1 MENLGPQPPIIIRRG
16 GRVKH
21 EDHGGA
27 WKVAMA
33 DFALALMAWFLVLW
47 IINNSTEDE
56 RKAISG
62 YFQDPRAF
70 EEGQFA
76 PSATP
81 IDLGGSPSMMANVGQ
96 DGSSDPMVDLQANPY
111 SSDGKDQD
119 QLEDLKEMLEQLILA
134 SPTLSPFQDQIK
146 LDMTT
151 EGLRLQIV
159 DRRERP
165 MFESGSSRLTYYT
178 EDILWELAPTLAA
191 SGLSMSVTGH
201 TDATSNNPTG
211 LAEDNGNWLLSAS
224 RADSARRALVEAGV
238 ANSQIARVIGM
249 GDTAPYDET
258 DPFAAVNRRIGLLLL
273 RPKPIKIDPE
283 DDDGTGYARERA
295 DEERRIQQTQNAAGS
310 ASGDIGRVQQNRD
323 RPDNQYDNPPNL
335 FE

>member
-1 MENLGPQPPIIIRRG
+1 MENLGPQPPIVIRRG
-16 GRVKH
+16 GRVRH

-33 DFALALMAWFLVLW
+33 DFALALMALFLVLW

-70 EEGQFA
+70 EDGRLA

-81 IDLGGSPSMMANVGQ
+81 IDLGGSPSIQANVGQ
-96 DGSSDPMVDLQANPY
+96 DGASDPMVDLQANPR
-111 SSDGKDQD
+111 SSDGEDQD
-119 QLEDLKEMLEQLILA
+119 QLEHLEQMLEELIIA
-134 SPTLSPFQDQIK
+134 SPTLSPFKNQIM

-165 MFESGSSRLTYYT
+165 MFETGSARLTYYT
-178 EDILWELAPTLAA
+178 EDILWELAPTLAQ
-191 SGLSMSVTGH
+191 SSLSISVTGH
-201 TDATSNNPTG
+201 TDAMPNNPTG
-211 LAEDNGNWLLSAS
+211 LAEDNGNWLLSAA
-224 RADSARRALVEAGV
+224 RADAARFALVEAGV
-238 ANSQIARVIGM
+238 ANQQIARVVGM
-249 GDTAPYDET
+249 GDTAPYNPD
-258 DPFAAVNRRIGLLLL
+258 DPTAAVNRRIGLLLL
-273 RPKPIKIDPE
+273 RPKAEKREQELDYFEQQQDE
-283 DDDGTGYARERA
+283 DRRA
-295 DEERRIQQTQNAAGS
+295 QQTENAAGRADS
-310 ASGDIGRVQQNRD
+310 DVGRVQQNRD

-335 FE
+335 YE